1 MLRMLIIAVTAFLTF
16 SSALARAT
24 TYYNDLKFTATAYAP
39 FAPGP
44 DYLPLMP
51 ISGEIIYTTGDDW
64 MTPSELLYSN
74 LVINHQVFDQ
84 LSIFHGASMLI
95 ISQGDTGIIGSNG
108 FYFNVQPGLNYLMFT
123 LANSPQYWVG
133 TDIVTTEMRST
144 EPIPFPT
151 SAVPEAQTY
160 VMTLLGL
167 ALVAGALKRKPK
179 LRRFRRLLTRT
190 AGLVSVSPVGYAL
203 A

>member
-16 SSALARAT
+16 SSGLARAT

-39 FAPGP
+39 FASGP
-44 DYLPLMP
+44 DDFPPMP

-64 MTPSELLYSN
+64 TTPAELLYSN

-84 LSIFHGASMLI
+84 LSIFGGASMLI
-95 ISQGDTGIIGSNG
+95 IRQGDVGTIGVNG
-108 FYFNVQPGLNYLMFT
+108 FYFNVQTGFNYLMFT

-133 TDIVTTEMRST
+133 TDIVTTETRTT

-160 VMTLLGL
+160 VMILMGL
-167 ALVAGALKRKPK
+167 ALVAGALKRRPGHC
-179 LRRFRRLLTRT
+179 
-190 AGLVSVSPVGYAL
+190 AAPGVW
-203 A
+203 